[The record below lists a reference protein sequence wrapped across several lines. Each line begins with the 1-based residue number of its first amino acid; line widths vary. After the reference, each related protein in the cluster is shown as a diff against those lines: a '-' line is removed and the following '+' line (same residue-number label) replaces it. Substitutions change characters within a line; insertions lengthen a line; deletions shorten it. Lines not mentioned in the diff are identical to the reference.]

1 MLLQKRSMIQ
11 KNESIQAQ
19 AKFDLIGS
27 IAEEL
32 LEKNDEEQVACRIN
46 SVDVISKQVKRCTG
60 QTSSTDAT
68 VISGKNFFTN

>member
-1 MLLQKRSMIQ
+1 M
-11 KNESIQAQ
+11 KNVAAQLKKSKEQNSVPEKIDDLEKKSIQGQ

-46 SVDVISKQVKRCTG
+46 SVDVVSK
-60 QTSSTDAT
+60 
-68 VISGKNFFTN
+68 